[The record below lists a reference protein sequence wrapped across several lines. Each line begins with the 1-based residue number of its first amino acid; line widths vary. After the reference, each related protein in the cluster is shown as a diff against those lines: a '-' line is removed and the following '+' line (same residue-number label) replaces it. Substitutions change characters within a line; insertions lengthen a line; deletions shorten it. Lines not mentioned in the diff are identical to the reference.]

1 MSILIKKMEKP
12 KTCALCP
19 FREIRYK
26 SGYYNYE
33 HCSALNNIFNE
44 CRLDINPYEER
55 LSDCPLIE
63 IPTPHGRLI
72 DDTVRENEKYKLIR
86 NADDVTK
93 LLKVI
98 WAGNYLL
105 KYLDKE
111 EGSSFGA
118 TTYWKD
124 KDNDGFSGDIG
135 YLVEGLDS
143 MILYAKDK
151 VNKITGG
158 IIKDK

>member
-33 HCSALNNIFNE
+33 HCSALNMIFNE
-44 CRLDINPYEER
+44 DKLDIDPYKER

-72 DDTVRENEKYKLIR
+72 DERKALLTDLEIFMCDGSYKDALKLICEKLD
-86 NADDVTK
+86 NAPTI
-93 LLKVI
+93 LE
-98 WAGNYLL
+98 A
-105 KYLDKE
+105 E
-111 EGSSFGA
+111 E
-118 TTYWKD
+118 
-124 KDNDGFSGDIG
+124 
-135 YLVEGLDS
+135 
-143 MILYAKDK
+143 
-151 VNKITGG
+151 
-158 IIKDK
+158 